1 MTEGTEASGPNP
13 DEVFTLLAERAR
25 VKIIEA
31 LGDAATPGRPARLSF
46 SELRRRADISGSG
59 RFNYHLKRLVGR
71 FVEETDGGYRLSYP
85 GVRVY
90 RAIRAG
96 TFTDSHRIDPFELDA
111 TCHVCGGPQEAAY
124 HDCLFR
130 VRCGGDCEAVFYRYF
145 CPPNSL
151 ADQDR
156 AAILRAVS
164 ERIRREIGSMA
175 SGVCPWCCG
184 AIDTRVSSPDDGD
197 DNPAIDHRVRHA
209 CGTCGGTVYTRPGDL
224 LTTHPAVVSFFL
236 SPRRRRDEPPCLATP
251 LCRVR
256 RANDCHIERSL
267 ARDGSGRVCGR
278 NARAPAGR
286 GGVGDR
292 GSALVDPTDGTLG
305 QSRVLYVGRQTA
317 VVAEPAVRHP
327 IAVGGGLDVHR
338 LVGSHVTATV
348 RAVGHG

>member
-96 TFTDSHRIDPFELDA
+96 TFTNSHRIDPFELDA

-124 HDCLFR
+124 HGCLFR

-184 AIDTRVSSPDDGD
+184 AMDTRVSSPDDGD

-224 LTTHPAVVSFFL
+224 LTTHPAVVSFL
-236 SPRRRRDEPPCLATP
+236 YRHGVDVTSRRVWRLPFAASDERTTAT
-251 LCRVR
+251 
-256 RANDCHIERSL
+256 S
-267 ARDGSGRVCGR
+267 S
-278 NARAPAGR
+278 
-286 GGVGDR
+286 
-292 GSALVDPTDGTLG
+292 DPW
-305 QSRVLYVGRQTA
+305 R
-317 VVAEPAVRHP
+317 
-327 IAVGGGLDVHR
+327 
-338 LVGSHVTATV
+338 ATV
-348 RAVGHG
+348 RVECAGETLALRLDEEASVIEVRR